1 MRRRKVRK
9 LKVRDIVFKKKER
22 KSQLKGRRKGI
33 SLKFEKN
40 YKKNK
45 KDVFKERLKRI
56 KEKKVKTNKV

>member
-45 KDVFKERLKRI
+45 KRCV
-56 KEKKVKTNKV
+56 